1 LDPYDRKWENDARN
15 IQTTK
20 NPNPEMIADFERIF
34 NDWSEKIETC
44 LEEADGEKKDDK
56 DAGPRQELEYWRQRM
71 RRLTGISENLR
82 SKNCRTVYDVLT

>member
-1 LDPYDRKWENDARN
+1 
-15 IQTTK
+15 
-20 NPNPEMIADFERIF
+20 MIADFERIF